1 MTQKTKNEIKK
12 AILFVLVF
20 FGAAF
25 FLLQL
30 MN

>member
-1 MTQKTKNEIKK
+1 MTTKTKIEITK
-12 AILFVLVF
+12 ALIFVLAF